1 LPQVDAAFLTDS
13 QIRGVIKTMVGQVA
27 NSGTWL
33 DRWGQIPD
41 WATEVGAAGGPF
53 WHIRRSG
60 EKCGWP
66 GVAMN
71 DLDGPEAE
79 RSATYQ
85 LSLYY
90 PYTLDED
97 DEEANPSEP
106 DYDALVD
113 AVLAKFEDEPNLNGN
128 VFQASLLDY
137 TSPGS
142 GFVGIQVGQGVMV
155 CHFGQFDIDIRQF
168 RTRA

>member
-1 LPQVDAAFLTDS
+1 MPQVDAAFLTDS

-53 WHIRRSG
+53 WHIRRTD
-60 EKCGWP
+60 EKCDWP
-66 GVAMN
+66 GVAIN
-71 DLDGPEAE
+71 DFEGPETE
-79 RSATYQ
+79 RVSTYQ

-97 DEEANPSEP
+97 DDEANPSEP
-106 DYDALVD
+106 EYDALVD

-128 VFQASLLDY
+128 VYRATLLEY
-137 TSPGS
+137 NTPSG
-142 GFVGIQVGQGVMV
+142 GFVGIQAGQGIMV
-155 CHFGQFDIDIRQF
+155 CHYGTFTVTITQF